1 MPDLLY
7 QAGQLLP
14 SSSAVDGFIRIRSM
28 GATLVDVL
36 PEIRRLLILTMIY
49 GGLAMFGIHRMLCR
63 ACDDRKAEV

>member
-1 MPDLLY
+1 
-7 QAGQLLP
+7 
-14 SSSAVDGFIRIRSM
+14 M